1 MKDILLKRRTA
12 AIVLIVVALL
22 AVPILGGLKLK
33 AAYNRAFASFET
45 EGKVVDKYGNSL
57 LSDMETCV
65 GAANDVL
72 TIAKSLAGS
81 EDASVR
87 NAEAAIKAYN
97 DADTVIAH
105 YVAYLDVTAKIKL
118 VYEFADGRTDDPAL
132 DARYATVLD
141 RSAIIA
147 RGYEGAYRDASN
159 KASGLISGFPASL
172 LAKLYDLGNN

>member
-1 MKDILLKRRTA
+1 MFKRRTA

-22 AVPILGGLKLK
+22 AVPLLGGLKLRL
-33 AAYNRAFASFET
+33 AYNRAFASFET

-65 GAANDVL
+65 GAANDVCS
-72 TIAKSLAGS
+72 IASSIEGLQETAI
-81 EDASVR
+81 R

-97 DADTVIAH
+97 DADTVFEH

-118 VYEFADGRTDDPAL
+118 VYELACDRTDDTAL
-132 DARYATVLD
+132 DASYSTVSD

-147 RGYEGAYRDASN
+147 RGYEGAYRDTLN
-159 KASGLISGFPASL
+159 KANSLTSGFPTSL
-172 LAKLYDLGNN
+172 LAKLYDLGND